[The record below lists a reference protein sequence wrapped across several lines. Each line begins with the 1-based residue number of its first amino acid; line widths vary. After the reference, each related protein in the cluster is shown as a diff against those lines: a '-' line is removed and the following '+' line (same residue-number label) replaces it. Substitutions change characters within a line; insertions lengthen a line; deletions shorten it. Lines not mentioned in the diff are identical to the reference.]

1 MPNTF
6 YANPETYRQYYKSR
20 QMMSS
25 DPSKVFDE
33 GFSNDKWSARYD
45 RQIKNLEAHG
55 NKMGISKDWQNALSS
70 AGSLIGGMSGSTLPE
85 EDKAVREGVRSAIGS
100 FGPWGA
106 AIAAASGVVDAV
118 GDMTGTNLDTID
130 SNAAKRAGVKGAA
143 AFNKVMNMIPGNSM
157 VWGIFG
163 GDTHKANFSA
173 EAQSLG
179 SGFGGS
185 MQKLQDAQALGDK
198 RMLFGRGKMNQ
209 FIEDAN
215 NLNTKLT
222 NMAMENKRSQGD
234 YGGQMQI
241 MNSQNAYSGHTPG
254 LTFAKKGGIIPE
266 LESARKS
273 ILALQNKAIEET
285 PETQKFQLGGKM
297 NMIVTGALHARKHN
311 LEELNPVLEGE
322 ITKKGIPVITFDE
335 GGEVDQQLAEV
346 EQAEIIMTLDTT
358 KTIEDYYKEYMDAD
372 TNKEADKAALEC
384 GKFLVDQIL
393 KNTDDP
399 DKLIKKTV

>member
-1 MPNTF
+1 MGQPGWT
-6 YANPETYRQYYKSR
+6 PENYRQFWVANQKHK
-20 QMMSS
+20 S
-25 DPSKVFDE
+25 DPSFTFVDPGKE
-33 GFSNDKWSARYD
+33 NWNRRYQRQSA
-45 RQIKNLEAHG
+45 NLDAHG
-55 NKMGISKDWQNALSS
+55 NKMGMSKNWQNALSS
-70 AGSLIGGMSGSTLPE
+70 AGSLIGGMSGATLPE

-106 AIAAASGVVDAV
+106 AISAASGVVDAI
-118 GDMTGTNLDTID
+118 GDITGTNLDTID
-130 SNAAKRAGVKGAA
+130 SNVAKRAGVKGAA
-143 AFNKVMNMIPGNSM
+143 TFNKIMNMIPGNSM
-157 VWGIFG
+157 VWGMFG

-179 SGFGGS
+179 SGFGGT
-185 MQKLQDAQALGDK
+185 MQKLQDAQALGGK
-198 RMLFGRGKMNQ
+198 RMLFGKGKMNN
-209 FIEDAN
+209 FIEEAN

-222 NMAMENKRSQGD
+222 NMAMENNRSQGD
-234 YGGQMQI
+234 YGGQMQM

-266 LESARKS
+266 LESARES
-273 ILALQNKAIEET
+273 ILALQNKTIEET
-285 PETQKFQLGGKM
+285 SETQKFQLGGKM

-311 LEELNPVLEGE
+311 LEELNPALEGE

-372 TNKEADKAALEC
+372 TNKEADKAALDC

>member
-1 MPNTF
+1 M
-6 YANPETYRQYYKSR
+6 
-20 QMMSS
+20 
-25 DPSKVFDE
+25 
-33 GFSNDKWSARYD
+33 
-45 RQIKNLEAHG
+45 
-55 NKMGISKDWQNALSS
+55 
-70 AGSLIGGMSGSTLPE
+70 
-85 EDKAVREGVRSAIGS
+85 
-100 FGPWGA
+100 
-106 AIAAASGVVDAV
+106 
-118 GDMTGTNLDTID
+118 
-130 SNAAKRAGVKGAA
+130 
-143 AFNKVMNMIPGNSM
+143 
-157 VWGIFG
+157 FG

-179 SGFGGS
+179 SGFGGT
-185 MQKLQDAQALGDK
+185 MQKLQDAQALGGK
-198 RMLFGRGKMNQ
+198 RMLFGKGKMNN
-209 FIEDAN
+209 FIEEAN

-222 NMAMENKRSQGD
+222 NMAMENNRSKGD
-234 YGGQMQI
+234 YGGQMQM

-266 LESARKS
+266 LESARES
-273 ILALQNKAIEET
+273 ILALQNKVIEET
-285 PETQKFQLGGKM
+285 SETQKFQLGGKM
-297 NMIVTGALHARKHN
+297 NMIVTGALHARKHS

-372 TNKEADKAALEC
+372 TTKEADKAALEC

-399 DKLIKKTV
+399 DKLIKKTK